1 MRFLFETCE
10 SSESCLLCSVGCG
23 AAQASARTSGT
34 FIGGYSVQS
43 INHVAILSGALFGV
57 FLVWLLSRV
66 PSQFPENKALN
77 LRKER
82 DKTL

>member
-1 MRFLFETCE
+1 ME
-10 SSESCLLCSVGCG
+10 
-23 AAQASARTSGT
+23 AAQASAGTSAT
-34 FIGGYSVQS
+34 FIGGYSVQC
-43 INHVAILSGALFGV
+43 INNIAILSGALFGV

-77 LRKER
+77 LREER